1 LFAAWLFN
9 EPAGTRVLNR
19 AHPGGYTTTSGT
31 PTRIVTEHGPAL
43 AFRHASS
50 QYASANETVPKGPI
64 TIVARIRRPVSS
76 TYAFFCTQRLTN
88 GSQSAFQFWL
98 NGSSGDKKLYF
109 LNGTH
114 SSVASTAT
122 ITSST
127 AWYQIAVAYDDIS
140 RVRFYI
146 NGKLD
151 STRTLTTS
159 ATWPRTNLL
168 LQRDTASSS
177 NYASA
182 DLEYVYIFRRELT
195 GIEIARLYADPYQIF
210 ATRPRTSALVSPT
223 VVHDL
228 AGSIAA
234 ASTATGNL
242 ALVRRNLWS
251 NADLEAGI
259 YDWEAVRA
267 CAISWSDGKAWQG
280 TYSLQMVPEDS
291 GWELRSYVK
300 PIEAETEYTFSIYA
314 FPGAD
319 MKDTGLLSFYDQD
332 DNLIDT
338 QSYGPIPGGVWSRI
352 YGTFTTGVGDT
363 GLKVLITSGADAETV
378 YYDGAKLERG
388 STVSDWSNYIGWNRE
403 LEGAIAAAS
412 TLTGNAIRVRALAGS
427 IAAASALAG
436 DLMAVRGLAGSI
448 VGTSTLTGD
457 LTVETGGV
465 VWDLAGAIAAQADL
479 AGDLRV
485 TRELAG
491 QIAASAALVADL
503 AVDRAL
509 EGAIAASSM
518 LTGAINLRQALAGSI
533 VGASSLTGTLALTHA
548 LAGAITAQAELL
560 GDLQIEGA
568 ALELEGAITA
578 HANLSGSLSVVRAL
592 AGSVEAHA
600 GVAGSLAV
608 VRALAGAIEAQ
619 ATLLGE
625 LEILAGQV
633 QLEGSITAAGTLT
646 GDLTVN
652 RALEGAIGAASEV
665 LGGLTLLAGLS
676 GSIVG
681 RATLVGQLRLLSE
694 MIGDVIDPD
703 LVSLTP
709 WYGLNSAA
717 VVLDFVESGPDFLP
731 LSLTPTYD
739 LLSLTEKANVT

>member
-1 LFAAWLFN
+1 MSRPQPASKPAATVGPQIGNPLSRDLFAAWLFN
-9 EPAGTRVLNR
+9 EHAGWSRVVNR
-19 AHPGGYTTTSGT
+19 AHPGAWTTLYNS
-31 PTRIVTEHGPAL
+31 PARVVTEFGPARS
-43 AFRHASS
+43 FRHTSS
-50 QYASANETVPKGPI
+50 QYASASETVPKGPL

-76 TYAFFCTQRLTN
+76 AYAFFCTQRLTN

-98 NGSSGDKKLYF
+98 NGATGDKKLYF

-114 SSVASTAT
+114 SSVASNSAL
-122 ITSST
+122 TSAT

-151 STRTLTTS
+151 VTRTLTTS
-159 ATWPRTNLL
+159 ATWPRTNLQ

-182 DLEYVYIFRRELT
+182 DIEHVYIFRRELT
-195 GIEIARLYADPYQIF
+195 GVEIGRLYADPHSVLASRPHTAGLIF
-210 ATRPRTSALVSPT
+210 QAT
-223 VVHDL
+223 VHDL
-228 AGSIAA
+228 EGSIAA
-234 ASTATGNL
+234 TA
-242 ALVRRNLWS
+242 
-251 NADLEAGI
+251 
-259 YDWEAVRA
+259 
-267 CAISWSDGKAWQG
+267 
-280 TYSLQMVPEDS
+280 
-291 GWELRSYVK
+291 
-300 PIEAETEYTFSIYA
+300 
-314 FPGAD
+314 
-319 MKDTGLLSFYDQD
+319 
-332 DNLIDT
+332 
-338 QSYGPIPGGVWSRI
+338 
-352 YGTFTTGVGDT
+352 
-363 GLKVLITSGADAETV
+363 
-378 YYDGAKLERG
+378 
-388 STVSDWSNYIGWNRE
+388 
-403 LEGAIAAAS
+403 
-412 TLTGNAIRVRALAGS
+412 TLTGDAMAVRGLAGQIAGSSNLSGSLNLSAALAGG
-427 IAAASALAG
+427 IVAASALAG
-436 DLMAVRGLAGSI
+436 DLRAIRGLAGSI
-448 VGTSTLTGD
+448 VGTSLLTGD
-457 LTVETGGV
+457 LTIASGGTI
-465 VWDLAGAIAAQADL
+465 WDLAGAIAAQADL